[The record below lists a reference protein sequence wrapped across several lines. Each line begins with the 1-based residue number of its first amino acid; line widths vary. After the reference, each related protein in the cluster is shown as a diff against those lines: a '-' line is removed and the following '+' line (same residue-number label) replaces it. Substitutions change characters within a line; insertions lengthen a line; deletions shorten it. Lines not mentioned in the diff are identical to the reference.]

1 MLPGRIHGF
10 KREDAQVLPSSETK
24 VSVWRF
30 YTGTCEASGE
40 QLLVRAN
47 S

>member
-10 KREDAQVLPSSETK
+10 KREDVQVLPSSETK
-24 VSVWRF
+24 ASVWRF